1 MEDKTK
7 ETIDAAKHM
16 PAYDAT
22 RINRAIERAARDP
35 DFVTHAVARLAG
47 LTFPAFKHNILDHI
61 RKIGSEKEEEEK
73 DVATLFESL
82 DGYIQFR
89 DQYHVQKAFEEN
101 IPAKKKDYQ
110 ITDSKRE
117 NPDVRIRQT
126 YADASIKDRE
136 AVNKSEERKDY
147 PEVTPT
153 AMTNFICDNCHK
165 QFQNQQDLIQ
175 HQQFESGTSSAK

>member
-1 MEDKTK
+1 MEDRTK

-22 RINRAIERAARDP
+22 RINRAIERATREP
-35 DFVTHAVARLAG
+35 DFVNHAVAQLEG

-61 RKIGSEKEEEEK
+61 RKINVDRGEEGR
-73 DVATLFESL
+73 DVIALFESL
-82 DGYIQFR
+82 SGYIQFR

-110 ITDSKRE
+110 ITDNKRE
-117 NPDVRIRQT
+117 NPDVRIRET

-136 AVNKSEERKDY
+136 AVSEREERKDY
-147 PEVTPT
+147 PEVSPT

-175 HQQFESGTSSAK
+175 HKQFESGTSAK